1 MKRGKAKL
9 LAALAVLVIAGVYYY
24 VTLPAINIHSSGM
37 WMFIL
42 AVLALALIFS
52 IGWKIRIQNMEDLRN
67 LKREITGRK
76 APKVILALIGVTVV
90 VYLVGSVL
98 SSPIV
103 NADKYQKLL
112 VPETGDFAEDI
123 DQVNY
128 NQIPLLDKDSAE
140 LLGNRKM
147 GSMVDMVSQFE
158 VSTLYSQ
165 INYHGRPVRVTPL
178 VYASPIKWFT
188 NQKNGI
194 PAYISIDMATQNT
207 ELVKVPEGI
216 KYSESEYLNR
226 NIYRHLRFRY
236 PTYIF
241 DQLSF
246 EIDEEGTPYWICPVK
261 KFSIGLFG
269 GQTIGKVVLCNAVT
283 GKCESMD
290 VEDCP
295 TWVDR
300 VYPADLLIQLY
311 DYHGTLKNGFINS
324 ILGQKGCLQ
333 TTDGFNY
340 LAQDDDVWVYTGV
353 TSVSG
358 DRSNVGFVLMN
369 QRTRETKYYEVAGAE
384 EYSAMASA
392 EGQVQNLGYRASF
405 PLLLNISDEPTYFIA
420 LKDNA
425 GLVKKYAMVNI
436 RRYQNV
442 AIGDTVAECEQT
454 YVKMLRA
461 EGGGTTVSDDT
472 AEKITGRIKRIAQ
485 GVVDGNTHFYVTL
498 ENSDAIFDVSLVEFM
513 EIIRYDVGDAVTL
526 TYLIEEPVC
535 TVLGLEAAASEK
547 TEMEETSP
555 EDAAPE
561 KTETEEPSPKGAAPE
576 RTETEELSPGDAA
589 SEGERALPEDL
600 FGEPGMEEKL

>member
-1 MKRGKAKL
+1 MKKKKGKML
-9 LAALAVLVIAGVYYY
+9 LILAILLVLGIYYY
-24 VTLPAINIHSSGM
+24 VTIPAINIHASGF
-37 WMFIL
+37 WVSLIVIL
-42 AVLALALIFS
+42 VLLLILCM
-52 IGWKIRIQNMEDLRN
+52 GRN
-67 LKREITGRK
+67 LRVRSFDDLHNIREEIKESKLTRL
-76 APKVILALIGVTVV
+76 LAGLIVVVVV
-90 VYLVGSVL
+90 VYLGGSIL

-103 NADKYQKLL
+103 NAKKYQKLL
-112 VPETGDFAEDI
+112 EPETSNFADDI

-158 VSTLYSQ
+158 VSSLYSQ
-165 INYHGRPVRVTPL
+165 INYQGRPVRVTPL
-178 VYASPIKWFT
+178 VYASPVKWFT

-207 ELVKVPEGI
+207 ELVKISQGI

-261 KFSIGLFG
+261 DFTIGLFG
-269 GQTIGKVVLCNAVT
+269 GQTIGRVVLCNAVT
-283 GKCESMD
+283 GECQSMK

-295 TWVDR
+295 SWVDR

-324 ILGQKGCLQ
+324 VLGQKGCLQ
-333 TTDGFNY
+333 TTDGYNY
-340 LAQDDDVWVYTGV
+340 LAKDDDVWVYTGV

-369 QRTRETKYYEVAGAE
+369 QRTKETKYYEVAGAE
-384 EYSAMASA
+384 EYSAMESA
-392 EGQVQNLGYRASF
+392 EGQVQNLGYQATF
-405 PLLLNISDEPTYFIA
+405 PLLLNISNEPTYFIA

-436 RRYQNV
+436 QKYQNV
-442 AIGDTVAECEQT
+442 AIGDTVSACEKT
-454 YVKMLRA
+454 YVKMLRS
-461 EGGGTTVSDDT
+461 GGGSVASEA
-472 AEKITGRIKRIAQ
+472 AEETITGTIKRMAQ
-485 GVVDGNTHFYVTL
+485 GVVDGNTHFYVVL
-498 ENSDAIFDVSLVEFM
+498 EESDLVFDIPIVDYM
-513 EIIRYDVGDAVTL
+513 EIVKYDVGDKISIK
-526 TYLIEEPVC
+526 YMEGDPVC
-535 TVLGLEAAASEK
+535 TVSGLESQ
-547 TEMEETSP
+547 
-555 EDAAPE
+555 
-561 KTETEEPSPKGAAPE
+561 
-576 RTETEELSPGDAA
+576 
-589 SEGERALPEDL
+589 
-600 FGEPGMEEKL
+600 